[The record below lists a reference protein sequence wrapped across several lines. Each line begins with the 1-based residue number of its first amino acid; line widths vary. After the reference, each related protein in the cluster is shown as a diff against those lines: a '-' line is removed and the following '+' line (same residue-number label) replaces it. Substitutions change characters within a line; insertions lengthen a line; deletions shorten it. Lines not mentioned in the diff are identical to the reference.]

1 MNNRFSGRALLNV
14 FFVPLCIIAMIS
26 IYIYIFIYLYLSI
39 IKARVELEKKR
50 INSCQK
56 CAIQIILY
64 QSFLNLF
71 EIFYFNM
78 HVVCH
83 NFSYFSNM
91 TLKYLILGRGCGM

>member
-14 FFVPLCIIAMIS
+14 FFCTLVYNCYDIN
-26 IYIYIFIYLYLSI
+26 IYIYIYIYLSI
-39 IKARVELEKKR
+39 IKAGVELEKKR

-78 HVVCH
+78 HVCAIIFH
-83 NFSYFSNM
+83 
-91 TLKYLILGRGCGM
+91 ILVT

>member
-1 MNNRFSGRALLNV
+1 MS

-26 IYIYIFIYLYLSI
+26 IYIYIYLSI

-50 INSCQK
+50 IYSFQK

-78 HVVCH
+78 HVCAIIFH
-83 NFSYFSNM
+83 
-91 TLKYLILGRGCGM
+91 ILVT